1 MRLDPAAA
9 AAGVRLIVHDVID
22 STNAQALRLS
32 RAGERGPLWVVARMQ
47 TAGRGRRGRTWVS
60 QPGNLFATLLLDAP
74 SPPAQAPQLSFVAAV
89 ALADALSSAV
99 PACAAALTLKWPND
113 VLLGGA
119 KGSAKGS
126 AKIAGILIEA
136 EGDGVAVGIGV
147 NCLGHPADTEFP
159 AADLAAF
166 AADAEAVFA
175 ALSAAMVQRLAQW
188 ERGAGFAAIRAAW
201 LDRAHGLGGPIRVR
215 LPERELTGRF
225 DGLDAAGR
233 LLLHRADGTVEPIT
247 AGDVFGFDSAPPRTE
262 H

>member
-9 AAGVRLIVHDVID
+9 AAGVRLIVHDVIG

-32 RAGERGPLWVVARMQ
+32 RAGERGPLWVVALMQ
-47 TAGRGRRGRTWVS
+47 TAGRGRRGRNWVS
-60 QPGNLFATLLLDAP
+60 QPSNLFATLLLNAP

-89 ALADALSSAV
+89 ALADALCAAV

-113 VLLGGA
+113 VLLDGA
-119 KGSAKGS
+119 KV
-126 AKIAGILIEA
+126 AGILIEA
-136 EGDGVAVGIGV
+136 EGDSVAVGIGV
-147 NCLGHPADTEFP
+147 NCLGHPPDTEFP
-159 AADLAAF
+159 AADLSAF

-175 ALSAAMVQRLAQW
+175 ALSATMAQRLAQW
-188 ERGAGFAAIRAAW
+188 NRGAGFAAIRASW
-201 LDRAHGLGGPIRVR
+201 LDRAHGLGAPIRVR
-215 LPERELTGRF
+215 LPERDLTGRF

-233 LLLHRADGTVEPIT
+233 LLLHHADGAVEPIT